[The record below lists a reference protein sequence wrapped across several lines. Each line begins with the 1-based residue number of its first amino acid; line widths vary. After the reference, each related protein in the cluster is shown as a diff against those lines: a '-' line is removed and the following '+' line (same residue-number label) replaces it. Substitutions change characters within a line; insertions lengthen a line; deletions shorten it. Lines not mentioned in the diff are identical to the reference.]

1 MFIFLLND
9 AEKAIARSFKEDTD
23 NWEIDSHYARHK
35 TTGLILQVHGGPIN
49 FDFPSGSGKYPSI
62 TSKLGRFIL
71 WYYFKKLLTFK
82 IENNLKIKSNNDQY

>member
-49 FDFPSGSGKYPSI
+49 FDVPPGSGK
-62 TSKLGRFIL
+62 
-71 WYYFKKLLTFK
+71 
-82 IENNLKIKSNNDQY
+82 

>member
-1 MFIFLLND
+1 MFIFLLSN

-49 FDFPSGSGKYPSI
+49 FDVPPGSGKYPSI

-82 IENNLKIKSNNDQY
+82 IKNNLKIKSNNDQY